1 MGAYGAALTPPCA
14 TSCVCA
20 RSHLPQLKL
29 GRYIPHILS
38 YFHTSS
44 VGPLD
49 GKASALCADSQNPEL
64 NDVEERERITRYFAP
79 AEDALTTWNYAN
91 LIVLLQVF
99 FFCCRIPFAVVD
111 HWAFRAL
118 LYALRPVYGFMGVP
132 PVVVFAHRSLQRQAC
147 LRNSG
152 NVFRSS
158 RSSSEYRCLTF
169 AARATRFPVCTS

>member
-20 RSHLPQLKL
+20 RTHLPQLKL

-118 LYALRPVYGFMGVP
+118 LYALRPRFAERL
-132 PVVVFAHRSLQRQAC
+132 PVRQLQEIFLFARLLFHTPVFQKYITTFWLLLISQ
-147 LRNSG
+147 
-152 NVFRSS
+152 
-158 RSSSEYRCLTF
+158 SSSSI
-169 AARATRFPVCTS
+169 PN